1 MHIHCIIHESYEGP
15 GYFSDWAASKNYRM
29 SFSRV
34 YLDEALP
41 EDSDGFDLLII
52 LGGPQSPATSQ
63 SDCPY
68 FDSQAEQRLIRQA
81 IQTNKAV
88 VGGCLGAQL
97 IGEAL
102 GARYQ
107 KSPHAEIGYFPIEL
121 TAAGKSDINL
131 KTFSTTEVVG
141 HWHNDMPGL
150 TPNCEVLATSE
161 ACPRQIV
168 RYTNLVFG
176 FQCHLEFI
184 SSQLA
189 PLIAQENAFS
199 CTQKMPYI
207 QSPEFILG
215 QSTARM
221 NQLLGHFL
229 DNLVLAYQ
237 AVYTPK

>member
-1 MHIHCIIHESYEGP
+1 MRIHCIIHESYEGP
-15 GYFSDWAASKNYRM
+15 GYFSDWAASKNYKM

-34 YLDEALP
+34 YLGEVHP
-41 EDSDGFDLLII
+41 EDSDGFDMLII
-52 LGGPQSPATSQ
+52 LGGPQSPATCQ

-81 IQTNKAV
+81 IQKNKAV
-88 VGGCLGAQL
+88 VGVCLGAQL

-121 TAAGKSDINL
+121 TAAGKNDINL
-131 KTFSTTEVVG
+131 KTFSTTEIVG

-150 TPNCEVLATSE
+150 TPNSEVLATSE

-168 RYTNLVFG
+168 RYTNLVYG

-184 SSQLA
+184 SSQLM
-189 PLIAQENAFS
+189 PLIAQEQAFS
-199 CTQKMPYI
+199 STHTMAYI
-207 QSPEFILG
+207 QSPEFIQE
-215 QSTARM
+215 QSTTRM

-229 DNLVLAYQ
+229 DNLVLVYQ
-237 AVYTPK
+237 AV